1 MKEKKKKRPQRW
13 LVYGANPR
21 TYSTKKEL
29 LADIKGQIVMFGPIR
44 KY

>member
-1 MKEKKKKRPQRW
+1 MKAKKKPQRW
-13 LVYGANPR
+13 VAWFAIPR